1 MKSIE
6 ISVGLEK
13 GEKNNNRHIEIFPH
27 LPSNLPSLTK
37 CTEKISNKFLDK
49 IFQGRTSMYYIQK
62 HTNPRL
68 EKIFPWKERKK
79 LNSYVKQ
86 NQFRFFCSFLLF
98 LLFFFVCSIS
108 LLPFSNIIIKTF
120 VSTQKNT
127 TDWTRLAI
135 VINNHRS
142 PHKSD
147 KKYEQGTSHRFVRQQ
162 KKNNETGQ

>member
-1 MKSIE
+1 MHRKKSPINSS
-6 ISVGLEK
+6 IKYFKDVQVCITYRSTQIHAWIK
-13 GEKNNNRHIEIFPH
+13 FSHEKNVKNWI
-27 LPSNLPSLTK
+27 LML
-37 CTEKISNKFLDK
+37 NKTNFDSFVL
-49 IFQGRTSMYYIQK
+49 SYY
-62 HTNPRL
+62 
-68 EKIFPWKERKK
+68 
-79 LNSYVKQ
+79 
-86 NQFRFFCSFLLF
+86 FF
-98 LLFFFVCSIS
+98 FFFVCSIS

-162 KKNNETGQ
+162 KKQWNRSIKRR